1 MTPVSMPIYQPC
13 MPEKLIGV
21 GEEWGRNLGDVGAA
35 LLSTAYWC
43 LWLGTI
49 SRSGRVGNT
58 VAVALLLLATA
69 CNGPGPPESSTNFG
83 HDAMS
88 STTSVQAQ
96 GPARANTDL
105 GSTESKG
112 ELQGSLQQNLGSSV
126 TENAPRLPPPA
137 RLKPRTRL
145 TQGTTIR
152 VGPDRLYRK
161 PSEAARIAKD
171 GDTIEIDSAVYVGDV
186 AAWRQN
192 NLTLKGVGGR
202 AHIRAAGQSVEG
214 KAIWVIKGDNTTVEN
229 LEFSGTKVGDKNGA
243 GIRLEG
249 MDLVIR
255 NSSFHDNE
263 MGILTGR
270 NPDSDVTIEYSEFY
284 GNTVD
289 YRKTGR
295 LGHNIYIGEIRSFT
309 LTGSYVHGAII
320 GHNVKSRARYNT
332 IQYNRIMDENDGG
345 SSYLIDLPNGGT
357 SYLIGNLFHQS
368 PKNDNNTMISYGSE
382 GHKYDERTVYVLSNT
397 FVNDDKDGAF
407 IQTLGKARVRALNN
421 LFVGPGQV
429 VRSKDGL
436 LEERVLT
443 GNVVTAN
450 PEFVDR
456 ESFDYRLRSGSPAID
471 QGIDAGSIQA
481 FDLRPRAVYIDPVQ
495 TTPRR
500 PNGALDSGA
509 YEFEGE

>member
-1 MTPVSMPIYQPC
+1 MPGMPIGP
-13 MPEKLIGV
+13 
-21 GEEWGRNLGDVGAA
+21 GEDWGRDLKEVGTEV
-35 LLSTAYWC
+35 LSTAPRF
-43 LWLGTI
+43 LWSEAILEF
-49 SRSGRVGNT
+49 GRAVNA

-69 CNGPGPPESSTNFG
+69 CNAPQPSESSTG
-83 HDAMS
+83 LGDHDTS
-88 STTSVQAQ
+88 SAARAQAQ
-96 GPARANTDL
+96 DPATANADL
-105 GSTESKG
+105 GQTQQKE
-112 ELQGSLQQNLGSSV
+112 ELRESLQQKSGSSAV
-126 TENAPRLPPPA
+126 ENAASLPPPA
-137 RLKPRTRL
+137 ILKPGTRL
-145 TQGTTIR
+145 TRGTTVR

-171 GDTIEIDSAVYVGDV
+171 GDTIEIDAAVYVGDV
-186 AAWRQN
+186 AVWPQS

-202 AHIRAAGQSVEG
+202 PHLRAAGRSAEG

-249 MDLVIR
+249 TDLVIR

-263 MGILTGR
+263 MGVLTGR
-270 NPDSDVTIEYSEFY
+270 DPDSDVTIEYSEFY

-289 YRKTGR
+289 YRKFGR

-345 SSYLIDLPNGGT
+345 SSYLIDLPNGGA

-368 PKNDNNTMISYGSE
+368 PKNDYNAMISYGSE
-382 GHKYDERTVYVLSNT
+382 GHKFDERTVYVLSNT

-407 IQTLGKARVRALNN
+407 IQSLGKSSIRALNN
-421 LFVGPGQV
+421 LFVGPGLV

-436 LEERVLT
+436 LEERFLA

-456 ESFDYRLRSGSPAID
+456 DGFDYRLKSGSPAIN
-471 QGIDAGSIQA
+471 QGVDLGSVQG
-481 FDLRPRAVYIDPVQ
+481 FDLKPRAVYIDPVQ

-500 PNGALDSGA
+500 TNGALDSGA
-509 YEFEGE
+509 YEFQGE

>member
-1 MTPVSMPIYQPC
+1 M
-13 MPEKLIGV
+13 LIGV
-21 GEEWGRNLGDVGAA
+21 GGKWGRILLDVGAVP
-35 LLSTAYWC
+35 LSTVHRC
-43 LWLGTI
+43 LWFGTI
-49 SRSGRVGNT
+49 SRSGRNGNA

-69 CNGPGPPESSTNFG
+69 CNGLGPPESSTDFG
-83 HDAMS
+83 HVATS
-88 STTSVQAQ
+88 SATRVQAQ
-96 GPARANTDL
+96 GPARANTEM
-105 GSTESKG
+105 GNSESKG
-112 ELQGSLQQNLGSSV
+112 ELQGSLQQNSGSSV

-137 RLKPRTRL
+137 KLKPGTRL
-145 TQGTTIR
+145 TRGTTIR
-152 VGPDRLYRK
+152 VGPNRLYRK
-161 PSEAARIAKD
+161 PSEVAQIAKD
-171 GDTIEIDSAVYVGDV
+171 GDTIEIDSAVYIGDV

-192 NLTLKGVGGR
+192 NLTLKGIGGR
-202 AHIRAAGQSVEG
+202 AHIRAAGQSAEG

-249 MDLVIR
+249 THLVIR

-263 MGILTGR
+263 MGVLTGR

-309 LTGSYVHGAII
+309 LTGSYVHGAVI

-345 SSYLIDLPNGGT
+345 SSYLIDLPNGGA

-368 PKNDNNTMISYGSE
+368 PKNDNNAMISYGSE
-382 GHKYDERTVYVLSNT
+382 GHKYDERTVYVSSNT

-407 IQTLGKARVRALNN
+407 IQILGKSSVRALNN

-436 LEERVLT
+436 LEERFLA

-456 ESFDYRLRSGSPAID
+456 DGFDYRLRSGSPAID
-471 QGIDAGSIQA
+471 QGIDAGSIQG
-481 FDLRPRAVYIDPVQ
+481 FNVKPRAVYIDPVQ

-500 PNGALDSGA
+500 ANGALDSGA